1 MSIIMSKDGLAEVWM
16 TGMMRTTMEGV
27 IREMLSIGILIV
39 KIVSEDGIIGD
50 MQRLK
55 IPVVPTIPESKMK

>member
-1 MSIIMSKDGLAEVWM
+1 M